1 MAIPTFKSKGVALS
15 STNRTTI
22 YTTPSLARAVVTS
35 VMIGNVDASSAATI
49 KLEWYDASATTY
61 FALTGAYSIAANGYL
76 IISDS
81 PMYFDAG
88 DLLTATAGAADD
100 LTVTAF
106 VEEYSTG
113 F

>member
-1 MAIPTFKSKGVALS
+1 MAIPTFKSSAVALS

-22 YTTPSLARAVVTS
+22 YTTPSLSRAVVTS
-35 VMIGNVDASSAATI
+35 VMIANVDASSAATI
-49 KLEWYDASATTY
+49 KLEWYDASAT
-61 FALTGAYSIAANGYL
+61 LTGAYSVAANGYL
-76 IISDS
+76 IISDT
-81 PMYFDAG
+81 PMYFDTG

>member
-1 MAIPTFKSKGVALS
+1 MAIPTFKSSGVALS
-15 STNRTTI
+15 STDRTTI

-35 VMIGNVDASSAATI
+35 IMIGNVDASNAATI
-49 KLEWYDASATTY
+49 KLEWYDVSATTY
-61 FALTGAYSIAANGYL
+61 YALTGAYSIAASGYL
-76 IISDS
+76 IISDT

-88 DLLTATAGAADD
+88 DLLTATAGASDD
-100 LTVTAF
+100 LTITAF

>member
-1 MAIPTFKSKGVALS
+1 MAIPTFKSSAVALS
-15 STNRTTI
+15 STNRTTV
-22 YTTPSLARAVVTS
+22 YTTPSLSRAVVTS
-35 VMIGNVDASSAATI
+35 VMIANVDASSAATI
-49 KLEWYDASATTY
+49 KLEWYDASATT
-61 FALTGAYSIAANGYL
+61 FALTGAYSVAANGYL

-81 PMYFDAG
+81 PMYFDTG